1 MTSNETTDT
10 PAEKLW
16 CIHIP
21 GPDDLYAA
29 PDQQTAQKM
38 ADLHNAAMNKYLD
51 AEPNRRS
58 ELEMLGE
65 STLALVIE
73 WPHDDDGSH
82 ADELLKFDPAE
93 WGFGQP
99 SPKVMHLP
107 SEDTEGG
114 SHD

>member
-1 MTSNETTDT
+1 MTTNTNTTA

-16 CIHIP
+16 CIQLP
-21 GPDDLYAA
+21 NMGELYAA

-38 ADLHNAAMNKYLD
+38 ADKHNAAMREYVEKNKLSWGQEMIA
-51 AEPNRRS
+51 AE
-58 ELEMLGE
+58 
-65 STLALVIE
+65 VIE
-73 WPHDDDGSH
+73 WPHD
-82 ADELLKFDPAE
+82 ADETHAEALLEFDPAE